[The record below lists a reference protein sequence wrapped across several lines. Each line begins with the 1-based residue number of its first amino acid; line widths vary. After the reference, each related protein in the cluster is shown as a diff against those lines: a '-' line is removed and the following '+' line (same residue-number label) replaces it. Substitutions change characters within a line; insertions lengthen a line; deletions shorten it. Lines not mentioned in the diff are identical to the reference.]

1 MSYILDALK
10 KSDSERQQRQ
20 GPALASVHQ
29 QHYFHHRS
37 GQNWGMLLL
46 LGFIVALGFA
56 SFWLYHLGY
65 LQIALP
71 APVAQQ
77 TRAATAAVLED
88 PVQIEAPAPSAQTT
102 PSPDVAVVAPQAR
115 SLQSNSIGDSSAAG
129 APVADVMPSLAN
141 IRELW
146 QLPSAQRAGI
156 PPLEFSLHVYSS
168 QLDQRSIIIN
178 NRMMRE
184 GEYVNPELL
193 LKTITPDGVV
203 MKYRNEY
210 FRVRIVDSW

>member
-1 MSYILDALK
+1 
-10 KSDSERQQRQ
+10 
-20 GPALASVHQ
+20 
-29 QHYFHHRS
+29 
-37 GQNWGMLLL
+37 MLLL

-88 PVQIEAPAPSAQTT
+88 PVQIEAPAPSAETT

-115 SLQSNSIGDSSAAG
+115 SLQSNSIDDSSAAG

-156 PPLEFSLHVYSS
+156 PPLEFSL
-168 QLDQRSIIIN
+168 N